1 MMNKLILINDIIEKL
16 EEELKAAKSA
26 ALQTYAAATGEESRP
41 ENEYDTR
48 ALEASYLAGAQSKRV
63 AEIEEALNL
72 YKYLEPK
79 SYQSSDPIGPCALIE
94 LDFEG
99 KKSLVFLTPASG
111 GLIVQSQGKTVQVL
125 TPKSPLGEAL
135 LTLHTGDVAVVEK
148 GSRALEYEIFSI
160 S

>member
-1 MMNKLILINDIIEKL
+1 MNKMILINDIVEKL

-26 ALQTYAAATGEESRP
+26 ALQTYEAATGEESRP

-63 AEIEEALNL
+63 AEIEEALSV
-72 YKYLEPK
+72 YKHLEPK
-79 SYQSSDPIGPCALIE
+79 SYRPSDPIGPCALIE

-135 LTLHTGDVAVVEK
+135 LTLHMGDIAVVEK
-148 GSRALEYEIFSI
+148 GAKALEYEILSI